1 MTKENEPDVA
11 VEFYYRMRAA
21 VTGRKDRD
29 TKRREKSQ
37 RQSSRPFDE
46 GRAPKTL
53 ANTMDALIQNF
64 GWQSKVAEAELFSNW
79 KELVGDR
86 VAESSFPEDLSKG
99 VLTVRCKSTA
109 WATQL
114 RLMGNDILVKI
125 GERLP
130 DLEVKELRFIGPQ
143 APSFK
148 RGFRTVQGRGPRD
161 TFG

>member
-1 MTKENEPDVA
+1 MTEEDTPDVA

-21 VTGRKDRD
+21 ITGRKDRD
-29 TKRREKSQ
+29 TKRREKNQ
-37 RQSSRPFDE
+37 RKGSKPFDP
-46 GRAPKTL
+46 GRSPKSI
-53 ANTMDALIQNF
+53 ASTMDDLIQSF
-64 GWQSKVAEAELFSNW
+64 GWQSKVAEGELFSNW

-99 VLTVRCKSTA
+99 LLTVRCKSTA

-114 RLMGNDILVKI
+114 RLMGTEILAKI
-125 GERLP
+125 SERLP
-130 DLEVKELRFIGPQ
+130 DLEVKEIRFVGPQ

-148 RGFRTVQGRGPRD
+148 RGIRTVQGRGPRD

>member
-1 MTKENEPDVA
+1 MTEENKPDVA

-21 VTGRKDRD
+21 ITGRKDRD
-29 TKRREKSQ
+29 TKKREKNLRKGSK
-37 RQSSRPFDE
+37 PFDA
-46 GRAPKTL
+46 GRSPKSI
-53 ANTMDALIQNF
+53 ASTMDDLIQSF
-64 GWQSKVAEAELFSNW
+64 GWQTKVAEGELFSNW

-86 VAESSFPEDLSKG
+86 VAESSFPEDLSKSI
-99 VLTVRCKSTA
+99 LTVRCKSTA

-114 RLMGNDILVKI
+114 RLMAAEILAKI
-125 GERLP
+125 SERLP
-130 DLEVKELRFIGPQ
+130 DLEVKEIRFVGPQ

>member
-1 MTKENEPDVA
+1 MADEKDSDVA

-29 TKRREKSQ
+29 TKRREKSL
-37 RQSSRPFDE
+37 RQGSRPFDE
-46 GRAPKTL
+46 GRAPKSL
-53 ANTMDALIQNF
+53 ASTMDSLIQNF
-64 GWQSKVAEAELFSNW
+64 GWQSKVAEGELFSNW
-79 KELVGDR
+79 KDLVGDR
-86 VAESSFPEDLSKG
+86 VAESSFPEDLSRG

-114 RLMGNDILVKI
+114 RLMGNEILAKI
-125 GERLP
+125 AERLP
-130 DLEVKELRFIGPQ
+130 DLEVKEVRFIGPQ

-148 RGFRTVQGRGPRD
+148 RGLRTVPGRGPRD

>member
-21 VTGRKDRD
+21 ITGRKDRD

-99 VLTVRCKSTA
+99 ILTVRCKSTA

>member
-1 MTKENEPDVA
+1 MTEENKPDVA

-21 VTGRKDRD
+21 ITGRKDRD
-29 TKRREKSQ
+29 TKRREKRQ
-37 RQSSRPFDE
+37 RQGSRPFDA
-46 GRAPKTL
+46 GRAPKSI
-53 ANTMDALIQNF
+53 ANTMDELIQSF
-64 GWQSKVAEAELFSNW
+64 GWQSKVAEGELFANW

-99 VLTVRCKSTA
+99 ILTVRCKSTA

-114 RLMGNDILVKI
+114 RLMGTEILAKI
-125 GERLP
+125 SERLP
-130 DLEVKELRFIGPQ
+130 DLEVKEIRFVGPQ

>member
-1 MTKENEPDVA
+1 LPKDNEPDVA

-21 VTGRKDRD
+21 ITGRKDRD

-99 VLTVRCKSTA
+99 ILTVRCKSTA

>member
-1 MTKENEPDVA
+1 MPKDNEPDVA

-21 VTGRKDRD
+21 ITGRKDRD

-99 VLTVRCKSTA
+99 ILTVRCKSTA

>member
-1 MTKENEPDVA
+1 MTEENKPDVA

-29 TKRREKSQ
+29 TKRREKTQ
-37 RQSSRPFDE
+37 RQGSKPFDA
-46 GRAPKTL
+46 GRSPKTI
-53 ANTMDALIQNF
+53 ANTMDDLIQSF
-64 GWQSKVAEAELFSNW
+64 GWQTKVAEAELFTNW
-79 KELVGDR
+79 RELVGDR

-99 VLTVRCKSTA
+99 ILTVRCKSTA

-114 RLMGNDILVKI
+114 RLMGNDVLAKI
-125 GERLP
+125 SELLP

>member
-1 MTKENEPDVA
+1 MSRENEPDVA

-21 VTGRKDRD
+21 ITGRKDRD
-29 TKRREKSQ
+29 TKRREKIQ

-114 RLMGNDILVKI
+114 RLMGNEILVKI

>member
-1 MTKENEPDVA
+1 MTEEKTPDVA

-21 VTGRKDRD
+21 ITGRKDRD
-29 TKRREKSQ
+29 TKRREKNQ
-37 RQSSRPFDE
+37 RKGSKPFDA
-46 GRAPKTL
+46 GRSPKSI
-53 ANTMDALIQNF
+53 ANTMDELIQSF
-64 GWQSKVAEAELFSNW
+64 GWQSKVAEGELFSNW

-99 VLTVRCKSTA
+99 ILTVRCKSTA

-114 RLMGNDILVKI
+114 RLMGTEILAKI
-125 GERLP
+125 SERLP
-130 DLEVKELRFIGPQ
+130 DLEVKEIRFVGPQ

-148 RGFRTVQGRGPRD
+148 RGLRTVQGRGPRD

>member
-1 MTKENEPDVA
+1 MSNENKPDVA
-11 VEFYYRMRAA
+11 VEFYYRMRSAI
-21 VTGRKDRD
+21 TGRKDRD

-37 RQSSRPFDE
+37 RQGSKPFDG

-53 ANTMDALIQNF
+53 ANTMDALIQSF
-64 GWQSKVAEAELFSNW
+64 GWQSKVAEGELFSNW

-86 VAESSFPEDLSKG
+86 VAENSFPEDLTKG

-114 RLMGNDILVKI
+114 RIMGKDILAKI
-125 GERLP
+125 SDKLP
-130 DLEVKELRFIGPQ
+130 DLEVKEIRFIGPQ

-148 RGFRTVQGRGPRD
+148 TGFRTVPGRGPRD

>member
-1 MTKENEPDVA
+1 MTEENKPDVS

-21 VTGRKDRD
+21 ITGRKDRD
-29 TKRREKSQ
+29 TKKREKNLRKGSK
-37 RQSSRPFDE
+37 PFDL
-46 GRAPKTL
+46 GRAPKSI
-53 ANTMDALIQNF
+53 ASTMDDLIQSF
-64 GWQSKVAEAELFSNW
+64 GWQTKVAEGELFSNW

-99 VLTVRCKSTA
+99 ILTVRCKSTA

-114 RLMGNDILVKI
+114 RLMGADILAKI
-125 GERLP
+125 SERLP
-130 DLEVKELRFIGPQ
+130 DLKVKEIRFIGPQ

-148 RGFRTVQGRGPRD
+148 RGLRTVQGRGPRD

>member
-1 MTKENEPDVA
+1 LTRENEPDVA

-21 VTGRKDRD
+21 ITGRKDRD
-29 TKRREKSQ
+29 TKRREKIQ

-114 RLMGNDILVKI
+114 RLMGNEILVKI

>member
-1 MTKENEPDVA
+1 MTKENTPDVS

-21 VTGRKDRD
+21 ITGRKDRD

-37 RQSSRPFDE
+37 RQSSRPFDA
-46 GRAPKTL
+46 GRSPKTL

-64 GWQSKVAEAELFSNW
+64 GWQTKVAEAELFSNW

-99 VLTVRCKSTA
+99 ILTVRCKSTA

>member
-1 MTKENEPDVA
+1 MTEDKDVA

-29 TKRREKSQ
+29 TIRREKGQ
-37 RQSSRPFDE
+37 RQRSKPFDV
-46 GRAPKTL
+46 GRQPKTVL
-53 ANTMDALIQNF
+53 STIDGLIQSF
-64 GWQSKVAEAELFSNW
+64 GWQSKVAEGDLFANW
-79 KELVGDR
+79 KELVGVQ
-86 VAESSFPEDLSKG
+86 VAQNSFPEDLSKG

-114 RLMGNDILVKI
+114 RIMQADILAKI
-125 GERLP
+125 EERLP
-130 DLEVKELRFIGPQ
+130 ELKVKELRFIGPQ

-148 RGFRTVQGRGPRD
+148 RGIRSVPGRGPRD

>member
-1 MTKENEPDVA
+1 MTSENKPDVA
-11 VEFYYRMRAA
+11 VEFYYRMRSAI
-21 VTGRKDRD
+21 TGRKDRD
-29 TKRREKSQ
+29 TKRREKNQ
-37 RQSSRPFDE
+37 RQGSRPFDS

-53 ANTMDALIQNF
+53 ASTMDSLIQSF
-64 GWQSKVAEAELFSNW
+64 GWQSKVAEGELFANW

-86 VAESSFPEDLSKG
+86 VAENSFPEDLSKG

-114 RLMGNDILVKI
+114 RIMGSEILGKI
-125 GERLP
+125 SDKLP
-130 DLEVKELRFIGPQ
+130 ELEVKEIRFIGPQ

-148 RGFRTVQGRGPRD
+148 TGFRTVPGRGPRD